1 MTKTIEECERE
12 FTETVRAFIDTAI
25 IIRWKA
31 RRQWPATWSRAKQ
44 PVKQRRKRFV
54 PQEAVGTGDTQDPD
68 LDVKRRA

>member
-44 PVKQRRKRFV
+44 LR